1 MKKRILICIPVMI
14 LGLAAWPA
22 HLGLS
27 QETSKPSGDAK
38 ETLTEDQQFV
48 ADAHA
53 VYRLDFV
60 VREQEGDKTINS
72 RAYSMSVMRGDWGKI
87 RVGSKVPIK
96 YTDTQT
102 NYQDVGIN
110 IDCRLQWAKD
120 NLLLTTNFESS
131 SYVTEAEARSAGAP
145 KVATTSYTA
154 NPIIRHV
161 SFNGD
166 ALLTIGKP
174 AVIAKLDDVGTNRR
188 YEIEVTATKVK

>member
-1 MKKRILICIPVMI
+1 MKKRILMCIPVMI
-14 LGLAAWPA
+14 LGLAAWPT
-22 HLGLS
+22 HLSLS
-27 QETSKPSGDAK
+27 QETSKTTVDAK
-38 ETLTEDQQFV
+38 ETLAEEQQFL

-96 YTDTQT
+96 YSDTQT

-131 SYVTEAEARSAGAP
+131 SYVPEAEARSASAP
-145 KVATTSYTA
+145 KVATTSTA

-161 SFNGD
+161 SLNGD